1 MKLDVVVL
9 PVADVE
15 RAKDLYGQLGGA
27 ADPDWPDW
35 YAAFMVAERAG
46 TELPI

>member
-9 PVADVE
+9 P
-15 RAKDLYGQLGGA
+15 G
-27 ADPDWPDW
+27 DPDWPDW
-35 YAAFMVAERAG
+35 SAAFMVAERAG